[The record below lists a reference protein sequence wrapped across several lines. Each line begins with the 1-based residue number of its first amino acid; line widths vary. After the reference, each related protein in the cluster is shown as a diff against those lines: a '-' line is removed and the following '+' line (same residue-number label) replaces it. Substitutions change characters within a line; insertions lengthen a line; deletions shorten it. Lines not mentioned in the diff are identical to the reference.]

1 MTEEL
6 ARDDAEAPEAVSDN
20 AEDSKIMEQPAENA
34 GDLADDKPSAN
45 KEAARYRVK
54 LRETEAKLEAA
65 EARVTTLMKRAAESH
80 VADKLSV
87 PSDLWDVGKANIADL
102 LDDNG
107 DLDTDA
113 LDDLVGEMLSARP
126 GLGPVRWGDVGV
138 SGQRGSDDSSSPS
151 WADALKRR

>member
-1 MTEEL
+1 MSDAENT
-6 ARDDAEAPEAVSDN
+6 AAEAPEAVSDD
-20 AEDSKIMEQPAENA
+20 AENSKIEEQPAENVDNSAEEKA
-34 GDLADDKPSAN
+34 GAN
-45 KEAARYRVK
+45 KEAAKYRVK
-54 LRETEAKLEAA
+54 LRETETKLAAA
-65 EARVTTLMKRAAESH
+65 EERIMTLMKRAAESH

-87 PSDLWDVGKANIADL
+87 PTDLWDVGKANIADL

-107 DLDTDA
+107 DLDTGA

-151 WADALKRR
+151 WADALRRR

>member
-1 MTEEL
+1 MAENEN
-6 ARDDAEAPEAVSDN
+6 AAVEAPDAVSDD
-20 AEDSKIMEQPAENA
+20 AADSKIKDQPAGNA
-34 GDLADDKPSAN
+34 DNLADDTPSAN
-45 KEAARYRVK
+45 KEAAKYRVK
-54 LRETEAKLEAA
+54 LRETEAKLAAA
-65 EARVTTLMKRAAESH
+65 EERVMALMKRAAEAH
-80 VADKLSV
+80 VKDKLSV
-87 PSDLWDVGKANIADL
+87 PADLWDVGKANIADL

-113 LDDLVGEMLSARP
+113 LDDLVGDILSARP